1 MRVSDQFS
9 TYPCVQQRAIL
20 EVEISRVASLRQH
33 LSLLVGNEEGH
44 KIRMDTVKK
53 TGAGS
58 LGIGGGADHSS
69 TCKRSPDVEHLRR
82 VSR

>member
-1 MRVSDQFS
+1 
-9 TYPCVQQRAIL
+9 
-20 EVEISRVASLRQH
+20 
-33 LSLLVGNEEGH
+33 
-44 KIRMDTVKK
+44 MDTVRK